1 MFLEDL
7 VIANGMNNGFIS
19 GVIFAWILNFL
30 LFLIIISV
38 GLWIYTSLAMMAIAK
53 KAKHPNPGLVWI
65 PYIGPAIVT
74 IKIAKMPWW
83 PILLLAGFWI
93 PLAGGLACLAFAV
106 FSIIWLWKTFEA
118 IKKPGFWAVLQ
129 IIPIVG
135 LVLLGIAA
143 WSKK

>member
-1 MFLEDL
+1 MFLETLDL
-7 VIANGMNNGFIS
+7 TSLQGGDFTT
-19 GVIFAWILNFL
+19 GILVA
-30 LFLIIISV
+30 LFLQFLFFFAIVAI
-38 GLWIYTSLAMMAIAK
+38 GLWVYSSLALMAIAK
-53 KAKHPNPGLVWI
+53 KAKHPSPGLVWI
-65 PYIGPAIVT
+65 PYVGPGLVT
-74 IKIAKMPWW
+74 SKIANMPWW
-83 PILLLAGFWI
+83 PVLLLAGFWI
-93 PLAGGLACLAFAV
+93 PIVGGLAVLTYFI